1 MVDPQNFRK
10 INNIEKDIIFTSIS
24 DISSKLLP
32 IIENLE
38 KSLYISLEK
47 LAEKNDYP
55 KIYLIS
61 NELSKIIDKLNEN
74 DNIVFGG
81 LYFGFI
87 KKGRFFLSLE
97 GVEFL
102 YKNNIF
108 SDFKKLYVNGKGE
121 KSILYGNDILKSMII
136 KSPSNLKKDDFLV
149 IFNELKEI
157 IALGRS
163 LLGYENIQILKPNEI
178 IAINLSDKGLYLRK
192 KQ

>member
-10 INNIEKDIIFTSIS
+10 INNIEKSIIFSSIS

-61 NELSKIIDKLNEN
+61 NDLFKVIERVNERYNIIS
-74 DNIVFGG
+74 GG
-81 LYFGFI
+81 LCFGFI
-87 KKGRFFLSLE
+87 KKGQFYLSME
-97 GVEFL
+97 GAEYFH
-102 YKNNIF
+102 KKNIF
-108 SDFKKLYVNGKGE
+108 SDFKKLYVNENGE
-121 KSILYGNDILKSMII
+121 KSILYGNNVLKNMII
-136 KSPSNLKKDDFLV
+136 QIPLNLKKDDFLV
-149 IFNELKEI
+149 IFNEVNEI
-157 IALGRS
+157 TALGRS
-163 LLGYENIQILKPNEI
+163 LINKENIQILKPKDI
-178 IAINLSDKGLYLRK
+178 VAINLTDKGLYLRK